1 VSRKTSRPALTLV
14 AALFVAGQLVVP
26 HATAQ
31 GPGRVARVG
40 VLVFSTPT
48 ADPNLPVFREA
59 LGRLGWTE
67 GRNVTLEYRYA
78 EGKVERL
85 PDVAADLVRLKPD
98 VIYAVGGDV
107 APFIK
112 RATSTIPIVAVVSD
126 DPVESGLVA
135 SLARPGGNV
144 TGLTFLLSDLA
155 TKWLEMLHEIA
166 PKLSRVGILWNPDH
180 PDSDFRETQAVAPKL
195 GIRVVSLEVRRPDD
209 FDGAFQTAL
218 RERADALIVVSSRLM
233 TLQRRRIL
241 DFAAKQRLP
250 LVTGWGV
257 WAEHGALLVYGA
269 NIDDVVRRS
278 AAYVDRILKGARP
291 GDLPVERPT
300 TFQLVINARV
310 ASGLGLSIPQS
321 LAVRADRIIQ

>member
-1 VSRKTSRPALTLV
+1 MMTSRAALMLV
-14 AALFVAGQLVVP
+14 AALLGAGQLVSP
-26 HATAQ
+26 DAAAQ
-31 GPGRVARVG
+31 GPPRVARVG
-40 VLVFSTPT
+40 MFVFSTPT
-48 ADPNLPVFREA
+48 ADPSVSVFREA
-59 LGRLGWTE
+59 LSRLGWIE
-67 GRNVTLEYRYA
+67 GRNLALEYRYA

-85 PDVAADLVRLKPD
+85 PDVAADLARLKPD
-98 VIYAVGGDV
+98 LIYAIGGDV

-144 TGLTFLLSDLA
+144 TGLTFLLSELA
-155 TKWLEMLHEIA
+155 TKRLEMFHEIA
-166 PKLSRVGILWNPDH
+166 PKVSRVGILWNPDH
-180 PDSDFRETQAVAPKL
+180 PDPDFRETQAVAPKL
-195 GIRVVSLEVRRPDD
+195 GMRVVSLEVRRPDD
-209 FDGAFQTAL
+209 FDGAFQAAL

-241 DFAAKQRLP
+241 DFAAKQRIP

-269 NIDDVVRRS
+269 NIDDIVRRS

-291 GDLPVERPT
+291 ADLPVERPT

-310 ASGLGLSIPQS
+310 ASALGLTIPQS

>member
-1 VSRKTSRPALTLV
+1 MSRISSRTLLALV
-14 AALFVAGQLVVP
+14 ALLVAGQLAAS

-31 GPGRVARVG
+31 APARVARVG
-40 VLVFSTPT
+40 VFVFSTPA

-59 LGRLGWTE
+59 LGRIGWSE
-67 GRNVTLEYRYA
+67 GRNLVLEYGYA

-85 PDVAADLVRLKPD
+85 PEVAAELVRLKPD
-98 VIYAVGGDV
+98 LIYAVGGDV

-112 RATSTIPIVAVVSD
+112 RATSTIPVVAVVSN
-126 DPVESGLVA
+126 DPVEAGLVE

-155 TKWLEMLHEIA
+155 AKRLQMLHEIA

-180 PDSDFRETQAVAPKL
+180 PDPDFRETQTVAPRL

-209 FDGAFQTAL
+209 FEGAFQAAL
-218 RERADALIVVSSRLM
+218 RERVDALIVVSSRLM
-233 TLQRRRIL
+233 TLQRGRIL
-241 DFAAKQRLP
+241 DFVAKQRIP

-257 WAEHGALLVYGA
+257 WAEQGALLVYGA

-278 AAYVDRILKGARP
+278 AAYVDRILRGTRP

-310 ASGLGLSIPQS
+310 ASTLGLSIPQS
-321 LAVRADRIIQ
+321 LAGRADRIIQ